1 MKSIIIKTISTL
13 GGLGFLTA
21 APGTVTSVASTI
33 IAWPIHYYGPPYS
46 LALSA
51 LAIFLVGCWASEHY
65 ERLTGTSD
73 APEIVIDELTGLWFS
88 LSFVPPDPLYFG
100 IGLIL
105 FRLYDIL
112 KPWPI
117 NIVDRYVKGGFG
129 VMLDDILAA
138 LYVNLTIAGFLIL
151 QRI

>member
-1 MKSIIIKTISTL
+1 MADTL
-13 GGLGFLTA
+13 LW
-21 APGTVTSVASTI
+21 S
-33 IAWPIHYYGPPYS
+33 S
-46 LALSA
+46 LLSSFVSFGN
-51 LAIFLVGCWASEHY
+51 FLVGCWASEHY
-65 ERLTGTSD
+65 ERLTGRSD